1 MNKNLPRIS
10 KFSTDKNFSN
20 NKHAYY
26 SFIKEDNS
34 DVRST
39 LKNNNGSDN
48 NNRVETLDEL
58 FNAGEYIFNIPVYIK
73 TNSEDFSTMI
83 VGKVNDHI
91 ITKDNRV
98 IKIKDIVSISV
109 N

>member
-1 MNKNLPRIS
+1 MNKKLPSIS

-20 NKHAYY
+20 NKHTYY
-26 SFIKEDNS
+26 SFIKDDNS
-34 DVRST
+34 DVRSVS
-39 LKNNNGSDN
+39 NNNSNNNN
-48 NNRVETLDEL
+48 NNRTETLDDL
-58 FNAGEYIFNIPVYIK
+58 FNNGEYIFNIPVSIK
-73 TNSEDFSTMI
+73 TNGDDISTMI

-98 IKIKDIVSISV
+98 IKIEDIVSIKV